1 MLADLGLPDAITI
14 RDLRLGTLI
23 NRLRTL
29 PSHMIA
35 ASLHRCL
42 MLSAASRSRGV
53 EAEYFALITKHRA
66 FAEWLPGPPPQ
77 DTLVKVHTAA
87 GSLIDP
93 IKQARTNF
101 KNRWKKIV

>member
-42 MLSAASRSRGV
+42 MSSAASRSRGV
-53 EAEYFALITKHRA
+53 EAEYFALIIEPSTERLQSGYRGRPHKTR
-66 FAEWLPGPPPQ
+66 
-77 DTLVKVHTAA
+77 
-87 GSLIDP
+87 S
-93 IKQARTNF
+93 
-101 KNRWKKIV
+101 